1 MRPLP
6 RLHAVTDAGVLALA
20 DFPVRAASIAAA
32 GSAVALHARDRGTTA
47 LNLLTVARRLL
58 ALARPPEANVVVN
71 ARPDI
76 AVALEAQGVQLGAA
90 DLTPREVR
98 QAFPRWAGWLG
109 ASVHSLEEARTRKDE
124 GADYLVVGN
133 IFETRSH
140 PGRPAQG
147 LRLLGE
153 TARLG
158 LPVIAIGGITPA
170 RAREAREAGAW
181 GVAAI
186 EALWHADD
194 PAQAALAL
202 LEPWAE
208 AA

>member
-6 RLHAVTDAGVLALA
+6 RLHAVTDAAVLALP
-20 DFPVRAASIAAA
+20 DFPVRAAAIAAA
-32 GSAVALHARDRGTTA
+32 GSAVALHARDRAATA
-47 LNLLTVARRLL
+47 ADLLALTRRLL
-58 ALARPPEANVVVN
+58 ALARPPEASVLVN

-76 AVALEAQGVQLGAA
+76 AVALDAHGMQLGAG
-90 DLTPREVR
+90 DLAATDVR
-98 QAFPRWAGWLG
+98 RAFPRWAGWIG
-109 ASVHSLEEARTRKDE
+109 ASVHSLEEARARKDE
-124 GADYLVVGN
+124 GADFLLVGN

-158 LPVIAIGGITPA
+158 LPVIGIGGITPA

-186 EALWHADD
+186 EALWHTSD
-194 PAQAALAL
+194 PAAAALEL

>member
-6 RLHAVTDAGVLALA
+6 RLHAVTDAAVLALP
-20 DFPVRAASIAAA
+20 DFPVRAAAIAAA

-47 LNLLTVARRLL
+47 AHLLTVTRRLL
-58 ALARPPEANVVVN
+58 ALARPPEASVLVN

-76 AVALEAQGVQLGAA
+76 AVALEAQGAQLGAG
-90 DLTPREVR
+90 DLTPPEVR
-98 QAFPRWAGWLG
+98 RAFPGWRGWLG
-109 ASVHSLEEARTRKDE
+109 ASVHSMEEARARKDD

-133 IFETRSH
+133 IFATPSH
-140 PGRPAQG
+140 PKRPAQG
-147 LRLLGE
+147 LRLVEE
-153 TARLG
+153 TAKLG

-170 RAREAREAGAW
+170 RAREVREAGAW

-186 EALWHADD
+186 ASLWHADA